1 MTDSMEAVM
10 GQAIPY
16 NFELAEIITDAVETG
31 SIGVGSKEHQVA
43 LRVAYQGLRSLDEE
57 DRMVFDLFAL
67 PALLKSTPG
76 PAKPN

>member
-1 MTDSMEAVM
+1 MTDSMGAVM

-31 SIGVGSKEHQVA
+31 SVEVGSKEHQVA

-57 DRMVFDLFAL
+57 DWFVFDLFAL
-67 PALLKSTPG
+67 PALLKSSSNPATP
-76 PAKPN
+76 K